1 MRVETTLPP
10 QAEPPKVA
18 GPSED
23 LTCGAGAELRRVR
36 KALRMSQGQIA
47 DAVGLVRTSITN
59 IERGKQKLSLVT
71 LKAIAD
77 ALGMEV
83 IVHLRPKGNGDA
95 QEARR
100 G

>member
-1 MRVETTLPP
+1 
-10 QAEPPKVA
+10 
-18 GPSED
+18 
-23 LTCGAGAELRRVR
+23 
-36 KALRMSQGQIA
+36 MSQGQIA